1 MTGPVRL
8 DVSPP
13 LAVVRLGDEAGR
25 NRISPA
31 LAKGMISAL
40 EKAAADPGVRAVVLE
55 GLPDIFCAGGTP
67 ERMLGGFEQRVD
79 EIWEFLRSV
88 LTCPVPVVAAVQG
101 HALGGG
107 LLLALYCD
115 IQVFSAR
122 SRYATTFAMYG
133 LAPIGGATY
142 IVPQML
148 GAALGREMLHTGRSY
163 RGQELAVRGAGV
175 RVADHDRVVAE
186 AHRAA
191 LYVAQGT
198 RTSVEHGKAHL
209 ATPVLEAATE
219 ALRREAPAHEATAR
233 TAESERRIRMLYGGG
248 PRHG

>member
-1 MTGPVRL
+1 MTGPVQL
-8 DVSPP
+8 EITAP
-13 LAVVRLGDEAGR
+13 LGVVRMCDEPGR

-31 LAKGMISAL
+31 LAEGMVSAL
-40 EKAAADPGVRAVVLE
+40 AKAASDPGVRAVVLE
-55 GLPDIFCAGGTP
+55 GLPDVFCAGGTP

-79 EIWEFLRSV
+79 EVWEFLRSV

-122 SRYATTFAMYG
+122 SRYATTFATYG

-142 IVPQML
+142 VVPYL
-148 GAALGREMLHTGRSY
+148 FGPALGREMLHTGRTY
-163 RGQELAVRGAGV
+163 RGAELAARGAGV
-175 RVADHDRVVAE
+175 RVADHDRVPAE
-186 AHRAA
+186 ARRAA

-198 RTSVEHGKAHL
+198 RAGVEHVKAHL
-209 ATPVLEAATE
+209 AAPVLAAAGG

-248 PRHG
+248 PRHE